1 MTCPIVTQLY
11 KYDMNK
17 WVYFIKYDMIIKWL
31 CIDQTTCPH
40 TKSTSTSSLLEII
53 MFRKSNMRAI
63 QTDVVLY
70 E

>member
-1 MTCPIVTQLY
+1 
-11 KYDMNK
+11 MNK
-17 WVYFIKYDMIIKWL
+17 WVYLIKYDIIIKWL